1 MKKYFEIISSF
12 ILSVGLILSGIYIMD
27 NIIILNKFL
36 IQKAA
41 HFGKLNET
49 YKYYLEMRNY
59 LIIIFT
65 TLVITTMFL
74 LYLVIKNLVLAKK
87 KNKVSDLI
95 HKKLKLE
102 KQIEKLNIKISNEDF
117 EKKLK

>member
-12 ILSVGLILSGIYIMD
+12 ILSVGLIISSVFTMNRIVEY
-27 NIIILNKFL
+27 NKFL
-36 IQKAA
+36 IEYAKDYGTSNASYQTN
-41 HFGKLNET
+41 LDI
-49 YKYYLEMRNY
+49 RNQ
-59 LIIIFT
+59 LIVVFAFIIIT
-65 TLVITTMFL
+65 IMFL

-95 HKKLKLE
+95 HKKQKLE